1 MTAPPVLRPP
11 LSKSDA
17 QRALVLA
24 EALGVPLESVV
35 PAGEVLPR
43 DVTVL
48 RGGLEALRAGDA
60 AIDCHD
66 GGAPFRF
73 LLTQAALAEGR
84 VVRFTGTPRLGARP
98 HGPLL
103 ESLEAALGP
112 LGLEVEE
119 GDPWPLTVRA
129 PARIPAGVHFSVTG
143 VESSQFASSLLL
155 GAAKVAQATGEASS
169 VAVSGPLTS
178 EGYLQLTRRWVERAG
193 FPVSEVDGR
202 WVVAPAMSPGV
213 LTVPGDWSSLTYL
226 LVLAWKAGA
235 AVGRVDFEAAHPD
248 AEVVRH
254 LESVG
259 LTVHR
264 TAPVR
269 VTGQPA
275 RGLQVDAQV
284 CPDAVPTLA
293 ALAAVL
299 PAPSVVTRTGILR
312 HKESDRLDAVQ
323 ELLGKA
329 GAASRLEGETL
340 TILPGR
346 LRDFEFHARDDH
358 RLAMSAA
365 VLAFLGGVRLRLH
378 GKAAVAKSFPGFWE
392 EAAKV
397 GLAVEGV

>member
-1 MTAPPVLRPP
+1 MTVVLRPP

-24 EALGVPLESVV
+24 EVLRVPLESVV
-35 PAGEVLPR
+35 PSSEVLPR

-48 RGGLEALRAGDA
+48 RGGLQALRAREA

-98 HGPLL
+98 HRPLL
-103 ESLEAALGP
+103 QSLQEALGP
-112 LGLEVEE
+112 RGLRLEEE
-119 GDPWPLTVRA
+119 GQPWPLVVHA
-129 PARIPAGVHFSVTG
+129 PATLRGAVHFSVTG

-169 VAVSGPLTS
+169 LAVAGPLTS
-178 EGYLQLTRRWVERAG
+178 EGYLALTRRWVEKAG
-193 FPVSEVDGR
+193 FPVTEAQGS
-202 WVVAPAMSPGV
+202 WVVHPAMSPGV
-213 LTVPGDWSSLTYL
+213 LAVPGDWSSLTYL

-235 AVGRVDFEAAHPD
+235 AVERVDFEAAHPD

-264 TAPVR
+264 GPPVR
-269 VTGQPA
+269 VTGVA
-275 RGLQVDAQV
+275 TRGLAVDAQV

-293 ALAAVL
+293 ALAAVR
-299 PAPSVVTRTGILR
+299 PAPSVVTRTTILK

-323 ELLGKA
+323 ELLGRA
-329 GAASRLEGETL
+329 GASSRLEGETL
-340 TILPGR
+340 TIVPGP
-346 LRDFEFHARDDH
+346 LHDFEFDARDDH

-365 VLAFLGGVRLRLH
+365 VLAFLGGVKLRLH
-378 GKAAVAKSFPGFWE
+378 GQEAVSKSFPGYWE

-397 GLAVEGV
+397 GLVVEGR

>member
-1 MTAPPVLRPP
+1 VTAVVLRPP

-35 PAGEVLPR
+35 PAAEVLPR
-43 DVTVL
+43 DVRVL
-48 RGGLEALRAGDA
+48 RAGLVALRAPEAD
-60 AIDCHD
+60 IDCHD

-84 VVRFTGTPRLGARP
+84 VTRFTGTPRLGQRP
-98 HGPLL
+98 HAPLV
-103 ESLEAALGP
+103 EALQRALGP
-112 LGLEVEE
+112 RGLWLEE
-119 GDPWPLTVRA
+119 GTPWPLVVHA
-129 PARIPAGVHFSVTG
+129 PARLEGPVHFQVTG

-155 GAAKVAQATGEASS
+155 GAARVAQASGAVAS
-169 VAVSGPLTS
+169 VAVEGPLSS
-178 EGYLQLTRRWVERAG
+178 EGYLQLTRSWVERAG
-193 FPVSEVDGR
+193 FGVREAAGR
-202 WVVAPAMSPGV
+202 WEVLPATEPGA

-235 AVGRVDFEAAHPD
+235 QVERVDFEAAHPD
-248 AEVVRH
+248 REVVPL

-264 TAPVR
+264 QAPVR
-269 VTGQPA
+269 VTGTPT
-275 RGLQVDAQV
+275 RGLLVDAQV

-299 PAPSVVTRTGILR
+299 PAPSTVLRTTILK

-323 ELLGKA
+323 ELLAKA
-329 GAASRLEGETL
+329 GASSSLEGETL
-340 TILPGR
+340 TIVPGP

-358 RLAMSAA
+358 RLAMAAA
-365 VLAFLGGVRLRLH
+365 VLAFLGGVRLRLT
-378 GKAAVAKSFPGFWE
+378 GKDAVTKSFPGFWDE
-392 EAAKV
+392 VAKV
-397 GLAVEGV
+397 GLKVDGE